1 LPYAVCAKVK
11 KLVYSKEDKRLQIS
25 PLKQHL
31 ESSMAYLI
39 PEDYYYTKEHEW
51 AQVDENIVTV
61 GITEYAQDQLG
72 EIVYVELPEEGQKVT
87 QNQTFGV
94 IESVKAVSDLYAP
107 VSGTV
112 IEVNTSLMDDPS
124 VLNDDPV
131 NEGWLIRIEMDT
143 EKELA
148 NLMRAPDYKKL
159 IQG

>member
-1 LPYAVCAKVK
+1 
-11 KLVYSKEDKRLQIS
+11 
-25 PLKQHL
+25 
-31 ESSMAYLI
+31 MATFHI

-61 GITEYAQDQLG
+61 GLTEFAQNSLG

-87 QNQTFGV
+87 QGEPFGV
-94 IESVKAVSDLYAP
+94 VESVKAVSDLYSP

-112 IEVNTSLMDDPS
+112 IEINTSMTDDPA
-124 VLNDDPV
+124 VLNDNPMND
-131 NEGWLIRIEMDT
+131 GWLIRIEMDT

-159 IQG
+159 IADAK